1 MPTGFDDDE
10 PDRAVQFTLGE
21 RADEVSLHDGL
32 LGACLSGFT
41 CYRRCGRGQVR
52 VAGQDEGE
60 DVFDVAQVTGYGS
73 TVGAERLVIGALE
86 EVLEDG
92 ELVVELAERAGD
104 DGFS

>member
-1 MPTGFDDDE
+1 MPTRFDDDE

-41 CYRRCGRGQVR
+41 CCHRCRRQVG

-73 TVGAERLVIGALE
+73 TVGAERLVVASLE
-86 EVLEDG
+86 EVLENG